1 VDDLATLWATLTE
14 YARKAVEHANQG
26 LTTVWSVVVEY
37 LNVLVERVQAFP
49 AEQLRLIAALICSTL
64 VVVLILWV
72 STLRKLRK
80 TRRALIEAQARC
92 ETLQAQYDAEVKWRT
107 ATERVEAARPPA
119 SPPQATQQPTSPVGG
134 APQGGANPKPKVA
147 APASPVRITTAPL
160 MYHPGT
166 ATRAQGPTRADPD
179 KTH

>member
-1 VDDLATLWATLTE
+1 VDDLVTLWATLPE
-14 YARKAVEHANQG
+14 NARRAAEHATQA
-26 LTTVWSVVVEY
+26 LAAVWSAGVEY
-37 LNVLVERVQAFP
+37 LNILVERVQAFP

-80 TRRALIEAQARC
+80 ARRELIDAQARC

-107 ATERVEAARPPA
+107 ATERVDAVRPPA
-119 SPPQATQQPTSPVGG
+119 SLPQAIQQPSGPVGG
-134 APQGGANPKPKVA
+134 APQGGASPKPKVA

-160 MYHPGT
+160 MYHPGA
-166 ATRAQGPTRADPD
+166 ATRAWGPTRADPD